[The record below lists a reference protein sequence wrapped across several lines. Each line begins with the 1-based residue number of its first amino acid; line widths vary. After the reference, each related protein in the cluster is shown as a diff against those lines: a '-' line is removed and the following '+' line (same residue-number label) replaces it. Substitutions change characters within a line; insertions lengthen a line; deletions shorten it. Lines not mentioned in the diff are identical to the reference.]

1 MSTLRV
7 SRPGSDEAAAYY
19 QTYIAEVGGD
29 NIGEQLVEQLSQAE
43 RLFSSLDDAGALAR
57 YAPGKWSIKELLGHL
72 NDSERIFSYRL
83 LRISRGDATPLPGF
97 DQDPYVM
104 AGRFDERPLT
114 DLLGEFRAIRL
125 STVAL
130 ASGVPPRAWGSEGR
144 PARTQSRPGRCSTS
158 SSDTWRIISGFAR
171 SLWAGLAQGNQCR
184 EPMRRLLGEAFVV
197 PGPGE
202 LSRARAE
209 CWLRDRCNQE
219 SSPAVFCGIH
229 ARRRRGGHR
238 ALHPRRSDLSRAI
251 RRDLR
256 A

>member
-130 ASGVPPRAWGSEGR
+130 ASGVPPRAWGERGTASENSV
-144 PARTQSRPGRCSTS
+144 T
-158 SSDTWRIISGFAR
+158 
-171 SLWAGLAQGNQCR
+171 
-184 EPMRRLLGEAFVV
+184 
-197 PGPGE
+197 
-202 LSRARAE
+202 ARALLYIIVGHVAHHFLV
-209 CWLRDRCNQE
+209 LRDRYGLG
-219 SSPAVFCGIH
+219 SPKATS
-229 ARRRRGGHR
+229 AANR
-238 ALHPRRSDLSRAI
+238 
-251 RRDLR
+251 
-256 A
+256 